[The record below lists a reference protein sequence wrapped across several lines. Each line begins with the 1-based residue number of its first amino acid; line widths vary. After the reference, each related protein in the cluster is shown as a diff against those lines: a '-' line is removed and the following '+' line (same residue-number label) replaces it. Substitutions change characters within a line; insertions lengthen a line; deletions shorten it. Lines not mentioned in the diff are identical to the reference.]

1 MIFLLEAY
9 SSCRNILRS
18 LLISIPFVTV
28 FYILMNVSYM
38 TTMTTDEMLSSQ
50 AVAITFGSKM
60 LGKFLFVIP
69 LGVTISTFGC
79 AMAVQFSNTRYMF
92 SKTY

>member
-1 MIFLLEAY
+1 M
-9 SSCRNILRS
+9 NI
-18 LLISIPFVTV
+18 
-28 FYILMNVSYM
+28 SYM
-38 TTMTTDEMLSSQ
+38 AAMSTDEMLSSQ

-79 AMAVQFSNTRYMF
+79 AMAVQFTNTR
-92 SKTY
+92 